1 MYADLL
7 SSALDNWVELSGKA
21 LLDYA
26 RVCRDTVEHPGVY
39 GAVRSSDL
47 LVAEVAYDR
56 ALVRLCELQGIEVEA
71 SWFVHP
77 AEARRRLEGDLAAS
91 GLDLTLGSPD
101 DPDDS
106 DDPDNPND

>member
-1 MYADLL
+1 MSMYADLL
-7 SSALDNWVELSGKA
+7 SSALDNWVEMSGEA

-56 ALVRLCELQGIEVEA
+56 ALVRLCELRGITVEA
-71 SWFVHP
+71 SWFVYP

-91 GLDLTLGSPD
+91 GLDLTVRPPADPED
-101 DPDDS
+101 DD
-106 DDPDNPND
+106 